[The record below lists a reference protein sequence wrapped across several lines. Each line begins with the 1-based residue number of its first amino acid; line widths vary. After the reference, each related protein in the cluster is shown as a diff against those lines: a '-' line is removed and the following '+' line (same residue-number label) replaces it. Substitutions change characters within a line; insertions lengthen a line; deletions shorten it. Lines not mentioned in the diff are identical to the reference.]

1 MSLSLKAFEIG
12 LIINSSLPHLNDH
25 PMFFAFMFFFIAF
38 TAQIVTFVFDVR
50 FPHWIVD
57 SKLPR
62 SRVDFV
68 HH

>member
-25 PMFFAFMFFFIAF
+25 PMFFALIFSFTAF
-38 TAQIVTFVFDVR
+38 TTQIVTFVFDVH
-50 FPHWIVD
+50 FPHWTID

-62 SRVDFV
+62 SHVDFV